1 MNLSRGYS
9 WLGGDLRLPNRRS
22 GAEAVQGANFPRSYY
37 LQQLD
42 WSMGVVSLWNA
53 VEFRRMRDLEEQLD
67 FAGLAR
73 RQMRPQLRHDA
84 HLFERPCAGRPSG
97 RTSTPSGWSSTSP
110 IRPKEYSPGQRRD
123 EPYYRT

>member
-1 MNLSRGYS
+1 MNLPRGYS

-84 HLFERPCAGRPSG
+84 HLFERPLRRASFWPDFNTKWLEFDQSYQAEGILPRPEE
-97 RTSTPSGWSSTSP
+97 R
-110 IRPKEYSPGQRRD
+110 
-123 EPYYRT
+123 